1 MGKVTRRGPL
11 EMPLSCPAGWTWQCS
26 ASGFGMCQCHRRGR
40 CHMVKG
46 TSLLA
51 WREWHKDR
59 RLYSAVGVVDCYFC
73 RESCLDGIR
82 VLTEGGQLSS
92 LAKDTH
98 IHMLPSVGTQSCSK
112 DVHSHF
118 IGSLIK
124 KQVFLTSGRWYEMS
138 LMEQLRMEFRKFRI
152 FSVFKMN

>member
-1 MGKVTRRGPL
+1 MRCHFPVLQAGPGSAVLLVLECVSVTGEEGATWSRGPL
-11 EMPLSCPAGWTWQCS
+11 SLHEE
-26 ASGFGMCQCHRRGR
+26 SGTKIGGCTLQ
-40 CHMVKG
+40 
-46 TSLLA
+46 
-51 WREWHKDR
+51 W
-59 RLYSAVGVVDCYFC
+59 GVVDSYFC

-124 KQVFLTSGRWYEMS
+124 KQVFLTSGR
-138 LMEQLRMEFRKFRI
+138 
-152 FSVFKMN
+152 